1 MEPNALEVVAG
12 HRKLVAELRQ
22 QVFAASTIPEVKVL
36 LAAAKTVE
44 TAIRELG
51 ALDEEATR
59 AQCEVSELVLR
70 TKRRVGELLATM
82 ELNQGGRPRKTGSS
96 ALPVSAPTLND
107 LGLDKFEASRCQR
120 IAEVP
125 KQAFEHYIADTV
137 GNGKQ
142 ATQSAVLRLAPV
154 PVARSAKRRIDWASI
169 EDKVIGAV
177 RRLIAKCP
185 VEYRQQMKAI
195 LLTLADECGSNGK
208 VKQHG

>member
-51 ALDEEATR
+51 ALDEEASR

-70 TKRRVGELLATM
+70 TKRRVGELLATV
-82 ELNQGGRPRKTGSS
+82 ERREAKDGRPSKRDTESH
-96 ALPVSAPTLND
+96 LPTLDD
-107 LGLDKFEASRCQR
+107 LGLGRKEASRCQR